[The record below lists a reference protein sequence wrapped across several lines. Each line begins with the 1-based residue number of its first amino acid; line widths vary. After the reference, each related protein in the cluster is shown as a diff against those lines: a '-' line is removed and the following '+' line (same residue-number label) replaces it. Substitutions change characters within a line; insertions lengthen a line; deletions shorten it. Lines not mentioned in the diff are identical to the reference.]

1 MFNGVKKILTL
12 LAKYYKK
19 MNKKSKNGYNYNI
32 RTLKRG
38 GSLRKYLS
46 KKEIDNCLMN
56 KDYETIVANFTPLV
70 ASISSNFYI
79 NNYSKEDLMATGML
93 GLMEGINKIPISK
106 DKKPISYFYRSIENE
121 LINAFNKEKRNIKS
135 ISLNGELFRND
146 ENEYSLEHFLKEEV
160 DFDENIRI
168 SETKELINKLLK
180 TLSED
185 NRLLIERRY
194 GLNGYERCT
203 QQQLADSLG
212 MKRSTLA
219 MKERRIMK
227 SLRKELKIL

>member
-1 MFNGVKKILTL
+1 MTL
-12 LAKYYKK
+12 LAKYYRKT
-19 MNKKSKNGYNYNI
+19 NKKSKNGYTNSI

-38 GSLRKYLS
+38 GSLSKYLS
-46 KKEIDNCLMN
+46 KKEIDSCLAN

-121 LINAFNKEKRNIKS
+121 LINAFNKEKRNIKT
-135 ISLNGELFRND
+135 ISFNTELFRND

-168 SETKELINKLLK
+168 SEIKELINKLLK

-194 GLNGYERCT
+194 GLNGYKRCT

-227 SLRKELKIL
+227 SLRKELIHEI

>member
-1 MFNGVKKILTL
+1 MTL
-12 LAKYYKK
+12 LAKYYRKT
-19 MNKKSKNGYNYNI
+19 NKKSKNGYTNSI

-38 GSLRKYLS
+38 GSLSKYLS
-46 KKEIDNCLMN
+46 KKEIDSCLAN

-121 LINAFNKEKRNIKS
+121 LINAFNKEKRNIKT
-135 ISLNGELFRND
+135 ISFNTELFRND

-168 SETKELINKLLK
+168 SEIKELINKLLK

-185 NRLLIERRY
+185 NKLLIERRY

-227 SLRKELKIL
+227 SLRKELKILL

>member
-1 MFNGVKKILTL
+1 MTL
-12 LAKYYKK
+12 LAKYYRKT
-19 MNKKSKNGYNYNI
+19 NKKSKNGYTNSI

-38 GSLRKYLS
+38 GSLNKYLS
-46 KKEIDNCLMN
+46 KKEIDSCLAN

-121 LINAFNKEKRNIKS
+121 LINAFNREKRNIKS

-168 SETKELINKLLK
+168 SEIKELINKLLK
-180 TLSED
+180 TLPED

-227 SLRKELKIL
+227 SLRKELKILL

>member
-1 MFNGVKKILTL
+1 MTL
-12 LAKYYKK
+12 LAKYYRKT
-19 MNKKSKNGYNYNI
+19 NKKSKNGYTNSI

-38 GSLRKYLS
+38 GSLNKYLS
-46 KKEIDNCLMN
+46 KKEIDSCLAN

-121 LINAFNKEKRNIKS
+121 LINAFNREKRNIKS

-180 TLSED
+180 TLPED

-212 MKRSTLA
+212 IKRSTLA
-219 MKERRIMK
+219 MKERRIIK
-227 SLRKELKIL
+227 SLRKELKILL

>member
-1 MFNGVKKILTL
+1 MTL
-12 LAKYYKK
+12 LAKYYRKT
-19 MNKKSKNGYNYNI
+19 NKKPKNGYTNNI

-38 GSLRKYLS
+38 GSLSKYLS
-46 KKEIDNCLMN
+46 KKEIDSCLAN

-121 LINAFNKEKRNIKS
+121 LINAFNKEKRNIKT
-135 ISLNGELFRND
+135 ISFNTELFRND

-168 SETKELINKLLK
+168 SEIKELINKLLK

-185 NRLLIERRY
+185 NKLLIERRY

-227 SLRKELKIL
+227 SLRKELKILL

>member
-1 MFNGVKKILTL
+1 MTL
-12 LAKYYKK
+12 LAKYYRKT
-19 MNKKSKNGYNYNI
+19 NKKSKNGYTNSI

-38 GSLRKYLS
+38 GSLSKYLS
-46 KKEIDNCLMN
+46 KKEIDSCLAN

-121 LINAFNKEKRNIKS
+121 LINAFNKEKRNIKT
-135 ISLNGELFRND
+135 ISFNTELFRND

-168 SETKELINKLLK
+168 SEIKELINKLLK

-227 SLRKELKIL
+227 SLRKELKILL

>member
-1 MFNGVKKILTL
+1 MTL
-12 LAKYYKK
+12 LAKYYRKT
-19 MNKKSKNGYNYNI
+19 NKKSKNGYTNSI

-38 GSLRKYLS
+38 GFLSKYLS
-46 KKEIDNCLMN
+46 KKEIDSCLAN

-121 LINAFNKEKRNIKS
+121 LINAFNKEKRNIKT
-135 ISLNGELFRND
+135 ISFNTELFRND

-168 SETKELINKLLK
+168 SEIKELINKLLK

-185 NRLLIERRY
+185 NKLLIERRY

-227 SLRKELKIL
+227 SLRKELKILL

>member
-1 MFNGVKKILTL
+1 
-12 LAKYYKK
+12 
-19 MNKKSKNGYNYNI
+19 
-32 RTLKRG
+32 
-38 GSLRKYLS
+38 
-46 KKEIDNCLMN
+46 MN

-121 LINAFNKEKRNIKS
+121 LINAFNREKRNIKTVS
-135 ISLNGELFRND
+135 FNAEISKNEEND
-146 ENEYSLEHFLKEEV
+146 NSFEGFLKEEI
-160 DFDENIRI
+160 DFDKNIRI
-168 SETKELINKLLK
+168 SETKELVNKILN

-185 NRLLIERRY
+185 NKLLIERRY

-212 MKRSTLA
+212 IKRSMLA

-227 SLRKELKIL
+227 DLRKELIHEI

>member
-1 MFNGVKKILTL
+1 MTL
-12 LAKYYKK
+12 LAKYYRKT
-19 MNKKSKNGYNYNI
+19 NKKSKNGYTNSI

-38 GSLRKYLS
+38 GSLSKYLS
-46 KKEIDNCLMN
+46 KKEIDSCLAN

-121 LINAFNKEKRNIKS
+121 LINAFNKEKRNIKTVS
-135 ISLNGELFRND
+135 FNTELFRND

-168 SETKELINKLLK
+168 SEIKELINKLLK

-227 SLRKELKIL
+227 SLRKELKILL

>member
-1 MFNGVKKILTL
+1 M
-12 LAKYYKK
+12 AKYYRKT
-19 MNKKSKNGYNYNI
+19 NKKSKNGYTNSI

-38 GSLRKYLS
+38 GSLNKYLS
-46 KKEIDNCLMN
+46 KKEIDSCLAN
-56 KDYETIVANFTPLV
+56 KDYETIIANFTPLV

-121 LINAFNKEKRNIKS
+121 LINAFNKEKRNIKT
-135 ISLNGELFRND
+135 ISFNTELFRND

-168 SETKELINKLLK
+168 SEIKELINKLLK

-185 NRLLIERRY
+185 NKLLIERRY

-227 SLRKELKIL
+227 SLRKELKILL

>member
-1 MFNGVKKILTL
+1 MTL

-46 KKEIDNCLMN
+46 KKEIDACLIN

-121 LINAFNKEKRNIKS
+121 LINAFNREKRNIKTVS
-135 ISLNGELFRND
+135 FNAEISKNEEND
-146 ENEYSLEHFLKEEV
+146 NSFEGFLKEEV
-160 DFDENIRI
+160 DFDKNIRI
-168 SETKELINKLLK
+168 SETKELVNKILN

-185 NRLLIERRY
+185 NKLLIERRY

-212 MKRSTLA
+212 IKRSTLA

-227 SLRKELKIL
+227 DLRKELIHEI

>member
-1 MFNGVKKILTL
+1 MTL
-12 LAKYYKK
+12 LAKYYRKT
-19 MNKKSKNGYNYNI
+19 NKKAKNGYTNSI

-38 GSLRKYLS
+38 GSLSKYLS
-46 KKEIDNCLMN
+46 KKEIDSCLAN

-121 LINAFNKEKRNIKS
+121 LINAFNKEKRNIKTVS
-135 ISLNGELFRND
+135 FNTELFRND

-168 SETKELINKLLK
+168 SEIKELINKLLK

-185 NRLLIERRY
+185 NKLLIERRY

-227 SLRKELKIL
+227 SLRKELKVLL

>member
-1 MFNGVKKILTL
+1 
-12 LAKYYKK
+12 
-19 MNKKSKNGYNYNI
+19 
-32 RTLKRG
+32 
-38 GSLRKYLS
+38 
-46 KKEIDNCLMN
+46 MN

-121 LINAFNKEKRNIKS
+121 LINAFNREKRNIKTVS
-135 ISLNGELFRND
+135 FNAEISKNEEND
-146 ENEYSLEHFLKEEV
+146 NSFEGFLKEEV
-160 DFDENIRI
+160 DFDKNIRT
-168 SETKELINKLLK
+168 SETKELVNKILNM
-180 TLSED
+180 LSED
-185 NRLLIERRY
+185 NKLLIERRY

-212 MKRSTLA
+212 IKRSTLA

-227 SLRKELKIL
+227 NLRKELLHEI

>member
-1 MFNGVKKILTL
+1 
-12 LAKYYKK
+12 
-19 MNKKSKNGYNYNI
+19 
-32 RTLKRG
+32 
-38 GSLRKYLS
+38 
-46 KKEIDNCLMN
+46 
-56 KDYETIVANFTPLV
+56 
-70 ASISSNFYI
+70 
-79 NNYSKEDLMATGML
+79 MATGML

-121 LINAFNKEKRNIKS
+121 LINAFNKEKRNIKT
-135 ISLNGELFRND
+135 ISFNTELFRND

-168 SETKELINKLLK
+168 SEIKELINKLLK

-227 SLRKELKIL
+227 SLRKELKILL

>member
-1 MFNGVKKILTL
+1 MTL
-12 LAKYYKK
+12 LAKYYRKT
-19 MNKKSKNGYNYNI
+19 NKKAKNGYTNSI

-38 GSLRKYLS
+38 GFLSKYLS
-46 KKEIDNCLMN
+46 KKEIDSCLVN

-121 LINAFNKEKRNIKS
+121 LINAFNREKRNIKS

-160 DFDENIRI
+160 DFDENIRMN
-168 SETKELINKLLK
+168 ETKELINKLLK

-212 MKRSTLA
+212 IKRSTLA

-227 SLRKELKIL
+227 SLRKELIHEI

>member
-1 MFNGVKKILTL
+1 M
-12 LAKYYKK
+12 
-19 MNKKSKNGYNYNI
+19 S
-32 RTLKRG
+32 
-38 GSLRKYLS
+38 KYLS
-46 KKEIDNCLMN
+46 KKEIDNCLTN
-56 KDYETIVANFTPLV
+56 KDYETIIANFTPLV
-70 ASISSNFYI
+70 ASISSNFFI
-79 NNYSKEDLMATGML
+79 NNYTKEDLMATGML

-121 LINAFNKEKRNIKS
+121 LINAFNREKRNIKTV
-135 ISLNGELFRND
+135 SLNGELFRND

-160 DFDENIRI
+160 DFDKNIRVGEI
-168 SETKELINKLLK
+168 KELINKLLK

-185 NRLLIERRY
+185 NKLLIEKRY
-194 GLNGYERCT
+194 GLNGYKQCT

-227 SLRKELKIL
+227 SLRKELMPTNVKNIDKCVYK

>member
-1 MFNGVKKILTL
+1 M
-12 LAKYYKK
+12 
-19 MNKKSKNGYNYNI
+19 S
-32 RTLKRG
+32 
-38 GSLRKYLS
+38 KYLS

-121 LINAFNKEKRNIKS
+121 LINAFNREKRNIKS

-168 SETKELINKLLK
+168 SETKELINKLLNM
-180 TLSED
+180 LSED
-185 NRLLIERRY
+185 NKLLIERRY
-194 GLNGYERCT
+194 GLNGHERCT

-212 MKRSTLA
+212 IKRSTLA
-219 MKERRIMK
+219 MKERRIIK
-227 SLRKELKIL
+227 SLRKELKILL

>member
-1 MFNGVKKILTL
+1 MTL
-12 LAKYYKK
+12 LAKYYRKT
-19 MNKKSKNGYNYNI
+19 NKKSKNGYTNSI

-38 GSLRKYLS
+38 GSLNKYLS
-46 KKEIDNCLMN
+46 KKEIDSCLAN

-121 LINAFNKEKRNIKS
+121 LINAFNKEKRNIKT
-135 ISLNGELFRND
+135 ISFNTELFRND

-168 SETKELINKLLK
+168 SEIKELINKLLK

-185 NRLLIERRY
+185 NKLLIERRY

-227 SLRKELKIL
+227 SLRKELKILL

>member
-1 MFNGVKKILTL
+1 MTL

>member
-1 MFNGVKKILTL
+1 MTL

-19 MNKKSKNGYNYNI
+19 TNKKAKNGYTNSI

-38 GSLRKYLS
+38 GSLNKYLS
-46 KKEIDNCLMN
+46 KKEIDSCLAN

-121 LINAFNKEKRNIKS
+121 LINAFNKEKRNIKT
-135 ISLNGELFRND
+135 ISFNTELFRND

-168 SETKELINKLLK
+168 NEIKELINKLLK

-185 NRLLIERRY
+185 NKLLIERRY

-212 MKRSTLA
+212 IKRSTLA

-227 SLRKELKIL
+227 SLRKELKILL

>member
-1 MFNGVKKILTL
+1 MTL
-12 LAKYYKK
+12 LAKYYRKT
-19 MNKKSKNGYNYNI
+19 NKKAKNGYTNSI

-38 GSLRKYLS
+38 GSLSKYLS
-46 KKEIDNCLMN
+46 KKEIDSCLAN

-121 LINAFNKEKRNIKS
+121 LINAFNKEKRNIKT
-135 ISLNGELFRND
+135 ISFNTELFRND

-168 SETKELINKLLK
+168 SEIKELINKLLK

-185 NRLLIERRY
+185 NKLLIERRY

-227 SLRKELKIL
+227 SLRKELKILL